1 MDKYQRYRSTEKG
14 KITNRKASAKYA
26 NTERGRT
33 SKKLRNKRYFAT
45 DRGKVVNRAKV
56 AKYRAAK
63 LQRIPVWMSDEEL
76 KMIQFFYA
84 KCPEGCDVDHIVPLQ
99 SENVSGLHVL
109 SNLQYLT
116 KEKNGRKGNKFN

>member
-14 KITNRKASAKYA
+14 KITNRKASAKYDK
-26 NTERGRT
+26 TERGRK

-45 DRGKVVNRAKV
+45 NRGKVVNRAKT
-56 AKYRAAK
+56 AKYDAAK
-63 LQRIPVWMSDEEL
+63 IQRVPIWMSNEEL

-84 KCPEGCDVDHIVPLQ
+84 KCPKGCDVDHIVPLQ
-99 SENVSGLHVL
+99 GENVSGLHVL

-116 KEKNGRKGNKFN
+116 KEENGRKGNKFS